1 MNEEL
6 VKEWTLKAE
15 EDCLAVEELYKISVR
30 RFAAIIC
37 FHAQQCAEKYLK
49 ALLIS
54 RNIEPPRTHS
64 LETLLDLIVDEVPEL
79 EQCRDMLTDLTPY
92 SVEYRYPGVAA
103 TPDDTEYCVE
113 TVRELRKAFN
123 GIIKL

>member
-49 ALLIS
+49 ALLVS
-54 RNIEPPRTHS
+54 HNIEPQRTHS
-64 LETLLDLIVDEVPEL
+64 LEMLLDLIVDEVPEL
-79 EQCRDMLTDLTPY
+79 EQCRDMLTGLTPY

-103 TPDDTEYCVE
+103 TPDDAEYCVE

-123 GIIKL
+123 GIIKS

>member
-1 MNEEL
+1 MNKEL

-15 EDCLAVEELYKISVR
+15 EDCLAIEELYKISVR

-54 RNIEPPRTHS
+54 HNIEPPRTHS
-64 LETLLDLIVDEVPEL
+64 LETLLDLIVYNVPEL
-79 EQCRDMLTDLTPY
+79 EQYRDMLTGLTPY

-103 TPDDTEYCVE
+103 ISDDAEYCAQ
-113 TVRELRKAFN
+113 TVRELRKAFK
-123 GIIKL
+123 GIIKS

>member
-1 MNEEL
+1 MNEER
-6 VKEWTLKAE
+6 VREWTLKAE

-37 FHAQQCAEKYLK
+37 FHVQQCAEKYLK

-64 LETLLDLIVDEVPEL
+64 LEMLLDLIVDNVPEL
-79 EQCRDMLTDLTPY
+79 EQCRDMLTGLTPY
-92 SVEYRYPGVAA
+92 SVEYRYPGVVA
-103 TPDDTEYCVE
+103 TPDDPNIVLKPCENCVKHS
-113 TVRELRKAFN
+113 TV
-123 GIIKL
+123 

>member
-64 LETLLDLIVDEVPEL
+64 LETLLDLIVEEVPEL
-79 EQCRDMLTDLTPY
+79 EQCRDMLADLTPY
-92 SVEYRYPGVAA
+92 SVEYHYSGVVA
-103 TPDDTEYCVE
+103 TPDDAEYCVE

-123 GIIKL
+123 GIIKS

>member
-6 VKEWTLKAE
+6 VKEWTKKAE

-37 FHAQQCAEKYLK
+37 FHVQQCAEKYLK

-54 RNIEPPRTHS
+54 RNIEPPRMHS
-64 LETLLDLIVDEVPEL
+64 LEMLLDLIVDNVPEL
-79 EQCRDMLTDLTPY
+79 EQCRDMLTGLTPY
-92 SVEYRYPGVAA
+92 SVEYRYPGVVA
-103 TPDDTEYCVE
+103 TPDDAKYCVE